1 MTGAVLDKAAGV
13 DISFTD
19 NKNRGGARYRAA
31 LGLLMGVER
40 TRQMMKIGFIGT
52 GNMGGALARAAVKT
66 VGGAAVAVACSTAEH
81 SAKAAA
87 SIGCAAETAEAILR
101 ESRFVFWGVKPQM
114 FAGVTA
120 KLAEDIAASDAVFVS
135 MLAGVSLDR
144 LAEMLGG
151 EKKIIRIMPNT
162 PSAVGQGLMLVSAN
176 DRVTAEELAAFKALM
191 AESGLL
197 DDLPEHLIDA
207 ASAVSGCGPA
217 YAYMFVEAL
226 ADGAVKCGVPRA
238 KAMRY
243 AAQMLLGSA
252 SLLLETGEHP
262 GALKDAVCSPGG
274 STIAGVAALED
285 RGFRGAA
292 IAAVE
297 AAYRR
302 TKELG

>member
-1 MTGAVLDKAAGV
+1 MAYQYEA
-13 DISFTD
+13 
-19 NKNRGGARYRAA
+19 
-31 LGLLMGVER
+31 
-40 TRQMMKIGFIGT
+40 GFIGA

-81 SAKAAA
+81 SATAAA

-120 KLAEDIAASDAVFVS
+120 KLADGIAASDAVFVS
-135 MLAGVSLDR
+135 MLAGISLDR

-162 PSAVGQGLMLVSAN
+162 PSAVMLVSAN
-176 DRVTAEELAAFKALM
+176 DRVTAEELAAFKTLM

-217 YAYMFVEAL
+217 YAYVFVEAL

>member
-1 MTGAVLDKAAGV
+1 MAYQYEA
-13 DISFTD
+13 
-19 NKNRGGARYRAA
+19 
-31 LGLLMGVER
+31 
-40 TRQMMKIGFIGT
+40 GFIGA

-66 VGGAAVAVACSTAEH
+66 VGGAVAVACSTAEH

-101 ESRFVFWGVKPQM
+101 ESRFVFCGVKPQM

-176 DRVTAEELAAFKALM
+176 DRVTAEELAVFKALM

-197 DDLPEHLIDA
+197 DDLPEQLIDA

-217 YAYMFVEAL
+217 YAYVFVEAL
-226 ADGAVKCGVPRA
+226 ARLCGTPPRCFW
-238 KAMRY
+238 
-243 AAQMLLGSA
+243 AARPCCLKRES
-252 SLLLETGEHP
+252 TP
-262 GALKDAVCSPGG
+262 AL
-274 STIAGVAALED
+274 
-285 RGFRGAA
+285 
-292 IAAVE
+292 
-297 AAYRR
+297 
-302 TKELG
+302 

>member
-1 MTGAVLDKAAGV
+1 MKSIHGK
-13 DISFTD
+13 DIKIFACNS
-19 NKNRGGARYRAA
+19 NK
-31 LGLLMGVER
+31 
-40 TRQMMKIGFIGT
+40 
-52 GNMGGALARAAVKT
+52 
-66 VGGAAVAVACSTAEH
+66 
-81 SAKAAA
+81 
-87 SIGCAAETAEAILR
+87 
-101 ESRFVFWGVKPQM
+101 
-114 FAGVTA
+114 

-197 DDLPEHLIDA
+197 DDLPEHLID
-207 ASAVSGCGPA
+207 VSGCGPA

>member
-1 MTGAVLDKAAGV
+1 MAYQYEA
-13 DISFTD
+13 
-19 NKNRGGARYRAA
+19 
-31 LGLLMGVER
+31 
-40 TRQMMKIGFIGT
+40 GFIGA

-87 SIGCAAETAEAILR
+87 SIGCTAETAEAILR
-101 ESRFVFWGVKPQM
+101 KSRFVFWGVKPQM
-114 FAGVTA
+114 FAGVAA
-120 KLAEDIAASDAVFVS
+120 KRAEDIAASDAVFVS

-176 DRVTAEELAAFKALM
+176 DRVTAEELAAFKTLM

-238 KAMRY
+238 KAIRY

-252 SLLLETGEHP
+252 ELVLESGQHP

>member
-1 MTGAVLDKAAGV
+1 MAKYEA
-13 DISFTD
+13 
-19 NKNRGGARYRAA
+19 
-31 LGLLMGVER
+31 
-40 TRQMMKIGFIGT
+40 GFIGA
-52 GNMGGALARAAVKT
+52 GSMGGALAQAAVKA
-66 VGGAAVAVACSTAEH
+66 VGGERVAVSCSTPEH
-81 SAKAAA
+81 SEEAA
-87 SIGCAAETAEAILR
+87 SRLGCAAETAETILW
-101 ESRFVFWGVKPQM
+101 ESRFVFLGVKPQM
-114 FAGVTA
+114 IAGVA
-120 KLAEDIAASDAVFVS
+120 KKLAGDIAGSEAIFVS
-135 MLAGVSLDR
+135 MLAGTSLDR
-144 LAEMLGG
+144 LAELLGG
-151 EKKIIRIMPNT
+151 DKKIIRIMPNT
-162 PSAVGQGLMLVSAN
+162 PCAVGKGLMLVSAN
-176 DRVTAEELAAFKALM
+176 SRVTAAELADFKTLM
-191 AESGLL
+191 AFSGLL

-238 KAMRY
+238 KAVRY

-252 SLLLETGEHP
+252 ELVLESGQHP